1 MKKTA
6 IFIFLFI
13 LTINL
18 NAQDSKIDRFSYSL
32 SWTPIYYGP
41 NDGEFRLDAIIPI
54 TLEATIH
61 YKIVNRFAIA
71 SGIGFQN
78 WHNSY
83 LSWGYL
89 SVIDPS
95 KSERWCTNV
104 LRLPIQITYFLTKD
118 DKYLIPYFKSELVN
132 EFGHDWIKRYQDNNV
147 VFSDSYKTYSNTLDF
162 GFGTLMRITNS
173 LRLITEGSIG
183 THLHNYPFD
192 GYQIKLKV
200 GIMIK

>member
-1 MKKTA
+1 MKKTI
-6 IFIFLFI
+6 IFIFLVA
-13 LTINL
+13 LTLNL
-18 NAQDSKIDRFSYSL
+18 NAQDSRIDRFSYSL

-41 NDGEFRLDAIIPI
+41 NDGEFRLDAILPV
-54 TLEATIH
+54 TLEATVH

-78 WHNSY
+78 WNKSY

-89 SVIDPS
+89 SVYDPS
-95 KSERWCTNV
+95 KSERWCNNV
-104 LRLPIQITYFLTKD
+104 LRLPVQINYFLTND
-118 DKYLIPYFKSELVN
+118 DKNLTPYIKSELVN
-132 EFGHDWIKRYQDNNV
+132 EFGFDRIKRYQDDQLTY
-147 VFSDSYKTYSNTLDF
+147 SDSYNIYSNTLDI

-173 LRLITEGSIG
+173 LRLITEVSIG